1 MTEKKARSWSSRS
14 IASRWQHRFFYAAIR
29 LGGRRLAYFFTYPVV
44 GYYMLFRPDLRRR
57 TRHYLRRRFPD
68 RAGFAA
74 FADSFNLS
82 LSFARVLV
90 DRAIVGI
97 LGPDSLDVQFDSYE
111 QIQKLLDQGSGLI
124 LMNAHVGCWQASM
137 SSLHMLQRPVHL
149 LIKREPGDVDRHY
162 HEHQKEAPPY
172 NIIDPDNLPASA
184 VEIVGALQRGEIVSV
199 MGDRVF
205 GNDRNRL
212 RVPFLGQEAIFPV
225 GAYKIAAA
233 TGAPIAVLFSRK
245 TGPRSYA
252 LELAGVIHVKP
263 AEDRHLDGLRPY
275 VLQFVQYLEEY
286 VRNNPYQFYNFH
298 DIWQK

>member
-1 MTEKKARSWSSRS
+1 M
-14 IASRWQHRFFYAAIR
+14 
-29 LGGRRLAYFFTYPVV
+29 AYFFIYPVV
-44 GYYMLFRPDLRRR
+44 GYYMIFRPHLRGR

-82 LSFARVLV
+82 LSFAKVLV

-97 LGPDSLDVQFDSYE
+97 LGPDSLNVEFDSFE
-111 QIQKLLDQGSGLI
+111 KIQSLLAQGRGLI

-137 SSLHMLQRPVHL
+137 SSLDMLQRPVHL
-149 LIKREPGDVDRHY
+149 LMKREPGDVDRHY
-162 HEHQKEAPPY
+162 HEHQKGAQPY
-172 NIIDPDNLPASA
+172 NIIDPDHLPGSA

-205 GNDRNRL
+205 GNDRNIL
-212 RVPFLGQEAIFPV
+212 RVPFLGGEATFPV

-245 TGPRSYA
+245 TGSRSYA
-252 LELAGVIHVKP
+252 LELARVIHVKP
-263 AEDRHLDGLRPY
+263 AEDRNLDSLRPY
-275 VLQFVQYLEEY
+275 VLQFVQSLEEY

-298 DIWQK
+298 DIWQE